1 MTNTLPVQE
10 WLSVIKNEY
19 LDGFVKD
26 GGASIKFAVPTEPDL
41 APLLKDRL
49 KAAASNLGYIVVGVD
64 AGETRV
70 HMPQEIFFRIASQI
84 DWRLLARQMVLQ
96 VSRDAGYLTDTI
108 DSDSETPILEA
119 ISVANSVEEGM
130 IALELR
136 NPLYRA
142 VAQNTGMSRDFRVAM
157 THLCRAEMSGDGQ
170 NQEAGSLIE
179 WLNGFNRRVF
189 SVRYYSI
196 HNSIVRT
203 NARHFLESLLYW
215 VRFVGYSGTVVVLD
229 NSRVMLRRNPRDG
242 LPFYSRPAAMD
253 HHELLRELIDSTD
266 RLEGLF
272 MVVLSNEDFLDED
285 QHGKGFFIY
294 QALHARI
301 AEEVRDRNRANPMS
315 TLVRLADLT
324 V

>member
-157 THLCRAEMSGDGQ
+157 THLCRA
-170 NQEAGSLIE
+170 
-179 WLNGFNRRVF
+179 
-189 SVRYYSI
+189 
-196 HNSIVRT
+196 
-203 NARHFLESLLYW
+203 
-215 VRFVGYSGTVVVLD
+215 
-229 NSRVMLRRNPRDG
+229 
-242 LPFYSRPAAMD
+242 
-253 HHELLRELIDSTD
+253 
-266 RLEGLF
+266 
-272 MVVLSNEDFLDED
+272 
-285 QHGKGFFIY
+285 K
-294 QALHARI
+294 
-301 AEEVRDRNRANPMS
+301 
-315 TLVRLADLT
+315 
-324 V
+324 